1 MKPIE
6 VIIKYLIW
14 HFGSAE
20 TLTRYIIENY
30 LEGQHLAKNP
40 PKGIKHTKK
49 EPILPT

>member
-14 HFGSAE
+14 HFGGAE

-30 LEGQHLAKNP
+30 MENFHLSKNP
-40 PKGIKHTKK
+40 PKGIPKTKK
-49 EPILPT
+49 AP

>member
-20 TLTRYIIENY
+20 TLTRYIIELDAT
-30 LEGQHLAKNP
+30 LENAIRQKVEEIP
-40 PKGIKHTKK
+40 TK
-49 EPILPT
+49 